1 MFWNYLKVAY
11 RNLLRHRLYAAINVV
26 GLGIAIA
33 FCLLAYLFV
42 RYEWTYDGFHEN
54 AERIYRVYAEFG
66 SRITSENTP
75 TELGPALS
83 ETLPDVRSVRIH
95 SGMRIVH
102 DRGQTTKVNILQAD
116 PSILDVFS
124 FPLIKGD
131 AATAL
136 VAPNYVVITESMAAR
151 YFSGQDPIGKS
162 ISVQDVEPIVLNF
175 GGGGSDEGDKQRTGQ
190 KEGPAGATPAPARS
204 DHPGEVSGA
213 RILSFSINPTS
224 SYTRPEVPDKRPTQE
239 LTVTGV
245 IGDIPKNSTL
255 RFDLLSA
262 LNPAVQK
269 RDWNTVNTYVLLP
282 ENLSRLEM
290 ERRLGGLSIPWPRNR
305 QPEKLKLLA
314 LRDIYFNSNIVG
326 TDVGFG
332 RLTGR
337 SGTPG
342 HSFILAGIAI
352 LVLVVAAVNYTNLSV
367 GRSFSRA
374 REVGMR
380 KVAGGLRTQLVRQFL
395 AESILLTLVAFGLGL
410 ALAEVLLPGF
420 NSLVSR
426 KFSLSDL
433 ADSNSLPYLLVMA
446 LVVGVIAGGYPALFM
461 SGFIPVDALKG
472 RFKADRMGTFSRSL
486 VAFQLAI
493 STSLVTCMTIASI
506 QMDILK
512 SKPLGFEPSHV
523 VVIRLFGI
531 TERMK
536 LAKAFEEAVRPY
548 HSVLNTT
555 RTGHGFSS
563 LMRSSFNISWE
574 GTTLEGVE
582 SMSCDTRFLET
593 MDIRLLDGR
602 NFERDSDAETSVIV
616 NETLARALGR
626 DSALGEMIRIGRK
639 DMQVIGVVRDFHF
652 RSLHHAI
659 GPAVLQLQAT
669 SSTARSL
676 PDFRVLLMIRIRP
689 ENVFDTLEFLREKW
703 DEIVPGVPFD
713 HNFLDEE
720 IDRQYREES
729 RWFRIAGYATFFA
742 VFIACLGA
750 FGLISLTVA
759 RRTKEIGIRKVVG
772 APTTRI
778 IYLLTREYVIM
789 VGIAA
794 LISWPATYYATERW
808 LQNFAYR
815 VDPGIGTFLLGGLL
829 TLLVVLLAVS
839 LQVARAAR
847 ANPVDALR
855 YE

>member
-1 MFWNYLKVAY
+1 MFWNYLKVAW
-11 RNLLRHRLYAAINVV
+11 RNLLRHPLYAAINVV
-26 GLGIAIA
+26 GLGIAIS
-33 FCLLAYLFV
+33 FCLLAFLFV

-54 AERIYRVYAEFG
+54 ADRIYRVYAEFE
-66 SRITSENTP
+66 SSITSEDTP
-75 TELGPALS
+75 RELGPALS

-131 AATAL
+131 PATAL
-136 VAPNYVVITESMAAR
+136 EAPNYVVITESMAAR

-162 ISVQDVEPIVLNF
+162 ISVQDVEPMVLKL
-175 GGGGSDEGDKQRTGQ
+175 GGGGSDESDKQRTGQ
-190 KEGPAGATPAPARS
+190 KEGSAGAKPAPART
-204 DHPGEVSGA
+204 EA
-213 RILSFSINPTS
+213 RIFFFSIGPTS
-224 SYTRPEVPDKRPTQE
+224 PYTRQEEPDKPPTQV

-245 IGDIPKNSTL
+245 IRDIPKNSTL
-255 RFDLLSA
+255 RFDFLSP
-262 LNPAVQK
+262 LNPSIQN
-269 RDWNTVNTYVLLP
+269 REWNTANTYVLLP
-282 ENLSRLEM
+282 KNLSRLQM

-326 TDVGFG
+326 TDVGGG
-332 RLTGR
+332 RLTGH
-337 SGTPG
+337 SGTPA
-342 HSFILAGIAI
+342 HSYILGGIAM
-352 LVLVVAAVNYTNLSV
+352 LVLVVAGVNYTNLSV

-395 AESILLTLVAFGLGL
+395 AESVLLTLVAFGLGL

-433 ADSNSLPYLLVMA
+433 ADSNSLAYLLVMA
-446 LVVGVIAGGYPALFM
+446 LVVGVFAGGYPALFM
-461 SGFIPVDALKG
+461 SGFFPVDALKG
-472 RFKADRMGTFSRSL
+472 RFMSDRMGTFSRAL
-486 VAFQLAI
+486 VVFQLAI
-493 STSLVTCMTIASI
+493 STALVTCMTIASI
-506 QMDILK
+506 QMSILK

-523 VVIRLFGI
+523 VVVRLFGI
-531 TERMK
+531 TQRMN

-555 RTGHGFSS
+555 RTAHGFSS
-563 LMRSSFNISWE
+563 LIRSAFNISWE
-574 GTTLEGVE
+574 GKTLEGVE
-582 SMSCDTRFLET
+582 SMMCDTRFLET

-616 NETLARALGR
+616 NETLVSTLGW
-626 DSALGEMIRIGRK
+626 DAPLGETIRIGRK
-639 DMQVIGVVRDFHF
+639 DLQVIGVVRDFHF

-689 ENVFDTLEFLREKW
+689 ENVFDTLDFLREKW

-713 HNFLDEE
+713 HIFLDEE
-720 IDRQYREES
+720 IDRQYREER
-729 RWFRIAGYATFFA
+729 RWFRIAGYATLFA

-750 FGLISLTVA
+750 FGLTSLTVA
-759 RRTKEIGIRKVVG
+759 RRTKEIGIRKTLG
-772 APTTRI
+772 APTSRI
-778 IYLLTREYVIM
+778 VSLLTGEYVVL
-789 VGIAA
+789 VGIAS
-794 LISWPATYYATERW
+794 LIAWPATYVTAERW
-808 LQNFAYR
+808 LRDFAYR
-815 VDPGIGTFLLGGLL
+815 VDPGLGTFLLGGALMLL
-829 TLLVVLLAVS
+829 MVLLAVS
-839 LQVARAAR
+839 LQVTRAAR

>member
-1 MFWNYLKVAY
+1 MFWNYLKVAW
-11 RNLLRHRLYAAINVV
+11 RNLLRHPLYAAINVV
-26 GLGIAIA
+26 GLGIAIS
-33 FCLLAYLFV
+33 FCLLAFLFV

-54 AERIYRVYAEFG
+54 ADRIYRVYAEFE

-75 TELGPALS
+75 RELAPTLS
-83 ETLPDVRSVRIH
+83 EAFPDVRSVRIH
-95 SGMRIVH
+95 SGLRIVH

-131 AATAL
+131 PATAL

-162 ISVQDVEPIVLNF
+162 ISVQDVEPMVLKF
-175 GGGGSDEGDKQRTGQ
+175 GGGGSDESDKQRTGQ
-190 KEGPAGATPAPARS
+190 KEGSAGAKPAPART
-204 DHPGEVSGA
+204 EV
-213 RILSFSINPTS
+213 RILSFSIGPTS
-224 SYTRPEVPDKRPTQE
+224 PYTRQEEPDKPPTQE

-245 IGDIPKNSTL
+245 IRDIPKNSTL
-255 RFDLLSA
+255 RFDFLSP
-262 LNPAVQK
+262 LNPYIQN
-269 RDWNTVNTYVLLP
+269 REWNTVNTYVLLP
-282 ENLSRLEM
+282 KNLSRLQM

-326 TDVGFG
+326 TDVGGG
-332 RLTGR
+332 RLTGH
-337 SGTPG
+337 SGTPA
-342 HSFILAGIAI
+342 HSFILGGIAM
-352 LVLVVAAVNYTNLSV
+352 LVLIVAAVNYTNLSV

-395 AESILLTLVAFGLGL
+395 AESVLLTLVAFGLGL

-433 ADSNSLPYLLVMA
+433 ADSNSLAYLLVMA
-446 LVVGVIAGGYPALFM
+446 LVVGVFAGGYPALFM
-461 SGFIPVDALKG
+461 SGFFPVDALKG
-472 RFKADRMGTFSRSL
+472 RFMADRMGTFSRAL
-486 VAFQLAI
+486 VVFQLAI
-493 STSLVTCMTIASI
+493 STALVTCMTIASI
-506 QMDILK
+506 QMSILK

-523 VVIRLFGI
+523 VVVRLFGI
-531 TERMK
+531 TQRMN

-555 RTGHGFSS
+555 RTAHGFSS
-563 LMRSSFNISWE
+563 LMRSAFNISWE
-574 GTTLEGVE
+574 GKTLEGVE
-582 SMSCDTRFLET
+582 SMMCDTRFLET

-616 NETLARALGR
+616 NETLVSTLGW
-626 DSALGEMIRIGRK
+626 DAPLGETIRIGRK
-639 DMQVIGVVRDFHF
+639 DLQVIGVVRDFHF

-689 ENVFDTLEFLREKW
+689 ENVFDTLDFLREKW
-703 DEIVPGVPFD
+703 DEIAPDVPFD
-713 HNFLDEE
+713 HIFLDEE
-720 IDRQYREES
+720 IDRQYREER
-729 RWFRIAGYATFFA
+729 RWFRIAGYATLFA
-742 VFIACLGA
+742 VFISCLGA
-750 FGLISLTVA
+750 FGLTSLTVA
-759 RRTKEIGIRKVVG
+759 RRTKEIGIRKTLG
-772 APTTRI
+772 APTPRI
-778 IYLLTREYVIM
+778 VSLLTREYVVL

-794 LISWPATYYATERW
+794 LIAWPATYFAAERW
-808 LQNFAYR
+808 LRDFAYR
-815 VDPGIGTFLLGGLL
+815 VDPGLGTFLLGGALMLL
-829 TLLVVLLAVS
+829 MVLLAVS
-839 LQVARAAR
+839 LQVTRAAR